1 MDEWRK
7 APSCSRLTSGPKR
20 DSENGAS
27 PQGSSG
33 VPSCAPRLHAGS
45 QFWNGSKSES
55 GRGSRRPR
63 LLGLPSP
70 PPLDV
75 AIPSVFPPSAKQLSR
90 YRDIVLLTNSGIFEK
105 LRRYSVRNNAKAPLI
120 ASSRLFRQTG
130 RHHQS
135 TSPLPV
141 GLHQRPSHCAT
152 FSPRPRLPSS
162 GSLLHSFHSRSDL
175 WGISLF
181 PTSNPQPIVC
191 SPFAV
196 DSARPKLHP

>member
-1 MDEWRK
+1 MSGGKPPLAAD
-7 APSCSRLTSGPKR
+7 SRLVLNGTARMAPVRKGLAGYLLARRVCMQAPNSGMAAKVKVAEGPVVL
-20 DSENGAS
+20 DSW
-27 PQGSSG
+27 
-33 VPSCAPRLHAGS
+33 VC
-45 QFWNGSKSES
+45 
-55 GRGSRRPR
+55 RPH
-63 LLGLPSP
+63 LLWMLRSP
-70 PPLDV
+70 PFSL
-75 AIPSVFPPSAKQLSR
+75 PPQSSSPR
-90 YRDIVLLTNSGIFEK
+90 HRDIVLLTNSGIFEK

-130 RHHQS
+130 RHQS

-196 DSARPKLHP
+196 RR